1 MKAILDPIARQASV
15 VPDAALEGHDLAD
28 MTVLDLPGDFSWVG
42 KTVDWDTLAIVA
54 DIEGARA
61 AKWEAVKA
69 LRATVQQGGCQT
81 PFGPAQTDLESRG
94 LINGAVTLAMLSLQA
109 GQPFALEF
117 TLADNSSLML
127 DASSMIGLGQA
138 VGLFVAAAH
147 AYSVTLR
154 ALIDSAP
161 TIAALDAIEI
171 SVGWPEGWQA

>member
-1 MKAILDPIARQASV
+1 MKVILDPATQQASL
-15 VPDAALEGHDLAD
+15 VPDAAAEQYDLA
-28 MTVLDLPGDFSWVG
+28 G
-42 KTVDWDTLAIVA
+42 KTVVNVPDNFRWTTNIVDWDTLAIVA

-81 PFGPAQTDLESRG
+81 PSGPAQTDLESRG
-94 LINGAVTLAMLSLQA
+94 LINGAVTLAMLSLQS

-117 TLADNSSLML
+117 TLADNSSLTL
-127 DASSMIGLGQA
+127 DASAMIALGQA

-147 AYSVTLR
+147 AHSVTLR

-161 TIAALDAIEI
+161 TIAAVDAIDI